1 MNVERAQTVVA
12 ALSIL
17 GSAAVLAV
25 VVDRFGG
32 DSPPLPTEYDL
43 DKVSGLRV

>member
-1 MNVERAQTVVA
+1 MDVDRAQTAVA
-12 ALSIL
+12 ALSLL
-17 GSAAVLAV
+17 GSAAVLAA

-43 DKVSGLRV
+43 DKVCGFRA